1 MPFKTIMIAGDHGGY
16 ELKQQIADF
25 LKNKK
30 ISVIDGGCDSEKS
43 VDYPVYGEKAARA
56 VADKVCDAAIIIC
69 GTGIGIS
76 IAANRVKGARAALC
90 HSVEYAKMSR
100 LHNNSNILALGGR
113 FLDFDETKE
122 IICAWLDTEYEGGRH
137 EKRIKMLDEIESV

>member
-1 MPFKTIMIAGDHGGY
+1 MTFKTIMIVGDHGGY
-16 ELKQQIADF
+16 KLKQQVADF
-25 LKNKK
+25 LKSKN
-30 ISVIDGGCDSEKS
+30 ISVIDGGCDSEES

-56 VADKVCDAAIIIC
+56 VVGNVCDAAIIIC

-113 FLDFDETKE
+113 FLDFNETKE

-137 EKRIKMLDEIESV
+137 EKRVKMLDEIKPV